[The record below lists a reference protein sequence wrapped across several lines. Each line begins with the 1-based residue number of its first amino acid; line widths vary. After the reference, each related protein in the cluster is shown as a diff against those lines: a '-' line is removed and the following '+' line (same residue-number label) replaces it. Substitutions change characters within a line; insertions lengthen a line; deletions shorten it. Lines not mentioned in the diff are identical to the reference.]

1 MSALNRVSAAARRQA
16 RRRGYLIVLGFLAI
30 RPGGSADAQQLS
42 PLANPNEVRPGVLR
56 TPDSRFENL
65 QDYPFEPHY
74 VEVMIERGV
83 RGQERVPM
91 RMHYVDE
98 GEGDPVVMLH
108 GQPTWSYLYRKMIPI
123 VAAEHRVIA
132 PDWIGFGKSDKFIRE
147 SDYTFQMHFESAV
160 AFVEALDLENVT
172 LVMQDWGGFLGL
184 PLATEVPERTARLVI
199 MNTALPTGYGMM
211 TPGWYGYRDRT
222 RQQSAAGGE
231 RTFSAGG
238 NDPER
243 VRAYSAPFPD
253 PSYYAGP
260 NMFPQIVPILP
271 SDPFASRMLR
281 TARRLGVWDKPAIV
295 MFSDGDQVLGPHQN
309 YLRRLIPTALSEP
322 LIVIANAGHFLQED
336 QGEVVAEHILDFI
349 ERHPR

>member
-1 MSALNRVSAAARRQA
+1 MSRPRRCHPTSAIAPFCVALILVPVTAQA
-16 RRRGYLIVLGFLAI
+16 R
-30 RPGGSADAQQLS
+30 QQLS
-42 PLANPNEVRPGVLR
+42 PLANSNEIRPGVLR

-65 QDYPFEPHY
+65 EGYPFEPHY

-83 RGQERVPM
+83 GGQERVPM

-123 VAAEHRVIA
+123 VAEEHRVIA

-147 SDYTFQMHFESAV
+147 ADYSFEMHFQSAL
-160 AFVEALDLENVT
+160 ALIEALDLENIT
-172 LVMQDWGGFLGL
+172 LVMQDWGGFLGM
-184 PLATEVPERTARLVI
+184 PVATEVPERIARLVI

-222 RQQSAAGGE
+222 RQQAAEGGE
-231 RTFSAGG
+231 RVFSAGG
-238 NDPER
+238 RDPEL

-260 NMFPQIVPILP
+260 NTFPQIVPMLP
-271 SDPFASRMLR
+271 SDPAAPRMLR
-281 TARRLGVWDKPAIV
+281 TARRLSRWNKPALV
-295 MFSDGDQVLGPHQN
+295 MFSDGDQVLGPHQH
-309 YLRRLIPTALSEP
+309 YLRRLIPTAMDEP
-322 LIVIANAGHFLQED
+322 LIVIEDAGHFLQED
-336 QGEVVAEHILDFI
+336 QGEVVARHILDFI
-349 ERHPR
+349 ERHPLR